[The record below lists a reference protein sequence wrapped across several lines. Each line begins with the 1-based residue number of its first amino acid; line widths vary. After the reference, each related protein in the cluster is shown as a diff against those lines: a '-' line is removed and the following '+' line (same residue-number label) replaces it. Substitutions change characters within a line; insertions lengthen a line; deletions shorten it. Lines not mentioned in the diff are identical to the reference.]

1 MTTSEETKRAYPGVE
16 IGYDFVLP
24 SYDWMLA
31 RMDAADAR
39 IQTIQNF
46 SITFTLAVPAAAKAL
61 NSRIEISDWRF
72 LLAIALFIALSTVG
86 LVDQSSPA
94 IKVVNPN
101 IIFNEWLELDEWEF
115 KKDAIARAG
124 EHFEYN
130 ANYLLKKARAT
141 AWMTGLFLA
150 ELLFLLAWVVTAPT
164 V

>member
-1 MTTSEETKRAYPGVE
+1 MATNEETKKAYPGVE

-24 SYDWMLA
+24 SYEWMLT

-39 IQTIQNF
+39 IQTLQNF

-61 NSRIEISDWRF
+61 NSRIEVTDWRF
-72 LLAIALFIALSTVG
+72 LLAIALFIALSIVG
-86 LVDQSSPA
+86 LVEQLNPA
-94 IKVVNPN
+94 IKVANPN

-130 ANYLLKKARAT
+130 ANYLVRRARAN

-150 ELLFLLAWVVTAPT
+150 ELLSLLGWVVTAPT